1 MTVRLKDLPLFLVV
15 ILIIAF
21 GVMYFVNQYFSNQ
34 IIKHWSERYN
44 EVVVNVLK
52 EKVES
57 KSPIFS
63 ILTDFLVNDP
73 NLVNTIYTYDK
84 ELLHYYLEHIY
95 DTYRQYGLGI
105 LQITTADMK
114 VLLRMHDIDKSGDSV
129 ASRKLVKK
137 LIETKKPVTGYE
149 IDLCGLGLR
158 KLTPIESGEFVGI
171 LEVGVMIDQRFL
183 KELEGV
189 NELVLLYNEKGRL
202 DKPIFIR
209 ADEKVKLSE
218 EIDLQK
224 FIKNEKY
231 YEIKNAQLY
240 IAHHF
245 KDLNNQTIAIL
256 LSKVPI
262 NAIIA
267 QQTRSN
273 LVNFFVQLFV
283 LGVLL
288 VLVVLLL
295 KTVEK
300 QVFVA
305 KDCIA
310 RVANGDLTV
319 EFPVTAENE
328 IGVLVG
334 HISQAID
341 KLRVT
346 LSNSLDKFTNI
357 KTSINKGSAVIERIY
372 ELIERVETVSDNVL
386 LMSNTV
392 SASVEGT
399 NMGVKEVVCAAQN
412 VADSSEE
419 ISMLAN
425 VTFEKIESST
435 NLIEELVREI
445 EKTMDSTLESIEV
458 TKTVMSYS
466 SQIERIVS
474 TINTIAEQT
483 NLLALNAAIE
493 AARAGEAGRGF
504 AVVAGEIR
512 KLAEQS
518 KKSTIEIQNILK
530 SIEEG
535 VEQVNSTVVKS
546 GEVLRALSKSV
557 KNTQEV
563 FENIYQLTEQINS
576 KAHALAA
583 ASQQQSASAE
593 EISTAMQFATDSVN
607 EIIKMMNELGE
618 EIREVVELLPYLRD
632 ADRQVKETVQNFS
645 DELTQN
651 FRLVKVEEY

>member
-1 MTVRLKDLPLFLVV
+1 MTVRLKDLPVIVVV
-15 ILIIAF
+15 ILILAF
-21 GVMYFVNQYFSNQ
+21 SVMYFVNQYFSNQ
-34 IIKHWSERYN
+34 IIKQWSERYK
-44 EVVVNVLK
+44 EVVVDVLK

-84 ELLHYYLEHIY
+84 ESLHYYLEHIY
-95 DTYRQYGLGI
+95 NTYRHYGLGI

-137 LIETKKPVTGYE
+137 LMETKKPVTGYE
-149 IDLCGLGLR
+149 IDLSGLGLR

-171 LEVGVMIDQRFL
+171 LEVGVLIDQRFL

-189 NELVLLYNEKGRL
+189 NELVLLNNEKGKL

-209 ADEKVKLSE
+209 ADGNVKVSE

-231 YEIKNAQLY
+231 YEIKNGQLY

-245 KDLNNQTIAIL
+245 KDLDNQIIAIL
-256 LSKVPI
+256 LSRVPI
-262 NAIIA
+262 NAIVA
-267 QQTRSN
+267 QQTQSN
-273 LVNFFVQLFV
+273 IVNFFVQLFF
-283 LGVLL
+283 LGILL

-295 KTVEK
+295 KTVEN
-300 QVFVA
+300 QVLVA

-310 RVANGDLTV
+310 RVETGDLTV
-319 EFPVTAENE
+319 EFPVTAKNE
-328 IGVLVG
+328 IGALVG

-341 KLRVT
+341 KLRAT
-346 LSNSLDKFTNI
+346 LSKSLNSFTKI
-357 KTSINKGSAVIERIY
+357 SVSIGRGSAVIERVH
-372 ELIERVETVSDNVL
+372 ELIERVESFSNNVL

-425 VTFEKIESST
+425 VTFEKIEVST
-435 NLIEELVREI
+435 DLIEKLVQEI
-445 EKTMDSTLESIEV
+445 EKTKASALESIEV

-474 TINTIAEQT
+474 MINTIAEQT

-512 KLAEQS
+512 KLAEES
-518 KKSTIEIQNILK
+518 KKLTVEIQNILRN
-530 SIEEG
+530 IGEG

-546 GEVLRALSKSV
+546 GEVLGALSKSV

-563 FENIYQLTEQINS
+563 FEDIYQLTEQINS

-593 EISTAMQFATDSVN
+593 EISRAMQFATDSVN
-607 EIIKMMNELGE
+607 EIIKMINELGE
-618 EIREVVELLPYLRD
+618 EIREVVELLPLLRE
-632 ADRQVKETVQNFS
+632 ADNKVKETVRNFL

-651 FRLVKVEEY
+651 FRLVKIED